1 MPGHWLRYNRI
12 TLCDGDLPITLI
24 KDLWTMTEASQNDP
38 RAVSQTALHP
48 ARPVGI
54 IGYGAYIPRYRL
66 PGSEVARVW
75 TNGLGGS
82 PIREKA
88 VAGLDED
95 VITMSIEAARNA
107 LARAELSPTLLRA
120 VWVGSE
126 SHPYAVK
133 PTSTVVAE
141 AIGAVP
147 NTQAADWEF
156 ACKAGSEAL
165 QASIGFVGSGMAD
178 YAMSI
183 GMDTAQGRPGDALE
197 YTAASGGAAYI
208 VGPAE
213 SALAVFQG
221 SYSYVTDT
229 PDFWRRAE
237 EKYPM
242 HGDRFTGEPA
252 YFQHVNAAAERLMQM
267 LGRQAA
273 DYAYAVFHQPNVKFP
288 ERAAKALGFSDAQIK
303 PGLLAGEVG
312 NVYAGSCLL
321 GLSATLDIAQ
331 PGDRILCVSYGSGA
345 GSDAFDLLVTD
356 QINARRERAASTRDY
371 IARRTVIDYA
381 VYSRFRDNMQH

>member
-1 MPGHWLRYNRI
+1 MTDSNQNANALPESQTVLRPN
-12 TLCDGDLPITLI
+12 
-24 KDLWTMTEASQNDP
+24 
-38 RAVSQTALHP
+38 RAV
-48 ARPVGI
+48 GI
-54 IGYGAYIPRYRL
+54 MGYGAYIPRYRL

-82 PIREKA
+82 PIKEKA

-107 LARAELSPTLLRA
+107 LARASIAPTLLRA

-147 NTQAADWEF
+147 NIQAADWEF

-165 QASIGFVGSGMAD
+165 QASIGFVGSGMAN

-208 VGPAE
+208 VGPADE
-213 SALAVFQG
+213 ALAIFQG

-252 YFQHVNAAAERLMQM
+252 YFQHTQAAAERLMQM
-267 LGRQAA
+267 LGTKAS
-273 DYAYAVFHQPNVKFP
+273 DYKYAVFHQPNVKFP
-288 ERAAKALGFSDAQIK
+288 ERAAKSLGFSDVQIK

-321 GLSATLDIAQ
+321 GLTATLDVAQ
-331 PGDRILCVSYGSGA
+331 PGDHILCVSYGSGA
-345 GSDAFDLLVTD
+345 GSDAFDLIVTD
-356 QINARRERAASTRDY
+356 KILERRDKAAHTRDY
-371 IARRTVIDYA
+371 IARRTQIDYA
-381 VYSRFRDNMQH
+381 IYSRYRGKMQV